1 MKMRSA
7 ESIGEMIRSHRE
19 RSGLSQ
25 HALAELAEVG
35 KTSISHIEKGKPTV
49 RLATL
54 LAVLRTLN
62 IELVRDGPLM
72 AESSANHE
80 CGTPAAAGREQPVR
94 RARVCV
100 MDKAAGWLEKHEAGR
115 FVFRYLETY
124 SGPPV
129 SLSMP
134 VAGREHSFDCF
145 PPFFEGLL
153 PEGIMLEGL
162 LRQRKLD
169 RDDLFGQ
176 LLAVGE
182 NMVGAVTVVEET
194 AYTGV

>member
-1 MKMRSA
+1 
-7 ESIGEMIRSHRE
+7 
-19 RSGLSQ
+19 
-25 HALAELAEVG
+25 
-35 KTSISHIEKGKPTV
+35 
-49 RLATL
+49 
-54 LAVLRTLN
+54 
-62 IELVRDGPLM
+62 
-72 AESSANHE
+72 
-80 CGTPAAAGREQPVR
+80 
-94 RARVCV
+94 
-100 MDKAAGWLEKHEAGR
+100 MDKAAGWLERHEAGR

-134 VAGREHSFDCF
+134 VARREHSFDCF

-153 PEGIMLEGL
+153 PEGTMLEGL
-162 LRQRKLD
+162 LHQRKLD